1 MLLVALAA
9 AAFGQADQTMPE
21 EEADDS
27 QCWTYDENRHQRQ
40 DVLLGP
46 EIFKVSGNE
55 HDVES
60 QNEKSAL
67 EDVIFCI
74 SRDRLKIKKLFC
86 FTRKR
91 DRLIKATVSI
101 SVWIVQLVCRFA
113 GNSFSTS
120 S

>member
-60 QNEKSAL
+60 QNEKSTH

-74 SRDRLKIKKLFC
+74 SRDRLNSKKL
-86 FTRKR
+86 
-91 DRLIKATVSI
+91 LHANGI
-101 SVWIVQLVCRFA
+101 
-113 GNSFSTS
+113 G
-120 S
+120 